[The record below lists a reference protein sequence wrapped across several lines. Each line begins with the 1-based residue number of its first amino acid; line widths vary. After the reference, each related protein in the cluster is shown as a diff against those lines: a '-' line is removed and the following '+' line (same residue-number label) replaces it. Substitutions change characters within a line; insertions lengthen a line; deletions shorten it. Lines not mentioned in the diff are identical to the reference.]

1 MRRRWLGCWLA
12 LQVALPLHAA
22 TPPTSAPGT
31 PPSAEQTPARVVV
44 PVVREP
50 SPRATEPTG
59 LPGAPA
65 PAERPPDSEKLPAQ
79 REPGPRNTDTTGLSG
94 SPVPTERL
102 PDSEKLPAP
111 REPGSGAPTIR
122 RTGDERGRLL
132 DQSLPPKQWRGIK
145 QPATDAQVPLREWLV
160 FSRNLTEAQ
169 SQRQALQPFALS
181 ILRRQQLGELGR
193 VISVYRIP
201 DSADLQQLE
210 ARLRQQFPDWQ
221 QELNLRYLPLSEA
234 LEEDRGDPLER
245 WGQHAVG
252 QAQRSPANCGEGV
265 VLAMLDGPVNPS
277 LAAFAGAALSYQSVV
292 SEAFRPRSLAADRHG
307 NGIAALLVGQQ
318 QVRGLIPGASVY
330 ALGVFGEDV
339 EVGLHTRTDWLL
351 SGLDRLLALPVPVQV
366 VNLSFGGGYSRLLES
381 SFQRLQPRMQFVAA
395 AGNDGVDSLRYP
407 AAYPGVVAVGAVDA
421 RLQRLRQSNYGP
433 GLSLV
438 APGEDIWTLDEHG
451 QGYFASGTSLAAPF
465 VSAALALGRSP
476 KQLREHAR
484 DIGPAGDDVWNGA
497 GLVQSP
503 GCHWP

>member
-1 MRRRWLGCWLA
+1 
-12 LQVALPLHAA
+12 
-22 TPPTSAPGT
+22 
-31 PPSAEQTPARVVV
+31 
-44 PVVREP
+44 
-50 SPRATEPTG
+50 
-59 LPGAPA
+59 
-65 PAERPPDSEKLPAQ
+65 
-79 REPGPRNTDTTGLSG
+79 
-94 SPVPTERL
+94 
-102 PDSEKLPAP
+102 
-111 REPGSGAPTIR
+111 
-122 RTGDERGRLL
+122 LL

-145 QPATDAQVPLREWLV
+145 QPATDAQAPLREWLV
-160 FSRNLTEAQ
+160 FSRNLAEAQ

-201 DSADLQQLE
+201 DSVDLQQLE
-210 ARLRQQFPDWQ
+210 TRLRQQFPDWL
-221 QELNLRYLPLSEA
+221 QELNLRYLPLSDA
-234 LEEDRGDPLER
+234 LEDGNDDPLER

-252 QAQRSPANCGEGV
+252 QTQLSPANCSAGL
-265 VLAMLDGPVNPS
+265 VLAMLDGPVNPN

-330 ALGVFGEDV
+330 ALGVFGDDA

-351 SGLDRLLALPVPVQV
+351 SGLDRLLALPAPVQV

-381 SFQRLQPRMQFVAA
+381 IVQRLQSRMQFVAA
-395 AGNDGVDSLRYP
+395 AGNDGTEGLRYP

-421 RLQRLRQSNYGP
+421 RLQRLRQSNFGA

-438 APGEDIWTLDEHG
+438 APGEDIWTLDEQG

-465 VSAALALGRSP
+465 VSAALALNGSLE
-476 KQLREHAR
+476 QLRMR
-484 DIGPAGDDVWNGA
+484 TKDLGPAGEDHWYGA
-497 GLVQSP
+497 GLVQLP
-503 GCHWP
+503 GCR

>member
-1 MRRRWLGCWLA
+1 MGRRWLGCWLA

-22 TPPTSAPGT
+22 TPPASAPGT
-31 PPSAEQTPARVVV
+31 PPPAEQAPARVVV

-50 SPRATEPTG
+50 SPRATDPTG
-59 LPGAPA
+59 LRGVPV

-79 REPGPRNTDTTGLSG
+79 REPGPRNTDPNGLPG
-94 SPVPTERL
+94 SPVPAERL

-132 DQSLPPKQWRGIK
+132 DQSLPPQQWRGIK
-145 QPATDAQVPLREWLV
+145 QSSADAQAPLREWLV
-160 FSRNLTEAQ
+160 FSRNLAEAQ
-169 SQRQALQPFALS
+169 SQRLALQPFALS

-201 DSADLQQLE
+201 DGADLHQLE
-210 ARLRQQFPDWQ
+210 ARLRQEFPDWQ

-234 LEEDRGDPLER
+234 LEGNGDALER
-245 WGQHAVG
+245 WGQQAIG
-252 QAQRSPANCGEGV
+252 QVQLSPANCGAGA
-265 VLAMLDGPVNPS
+265 VLAMLDGPVNPN

-292 SEAFRPRSLAADRHG
+292 SAAFRPSSLTADRHG

-318 QVRGLIPGASVY
+318 RVRGLIPGARVY
-330 ALGVFGEDV
+330 ALGVFGEDA

-351 SGLDRLLALPVPVQV
+351 SGLDRLLALPAPVQV

-381 SFQRLQPRMQFVAA
+381 SIQRLQSRMKFVAA
-395 AGNDGVDSLRYP
+395 AGNDGFDSVRYP

-421 RLQRLRQSNYGP
+421 RLQRQRQSNYGP

-465 VSAALALGRSP
+465 VSAALALGHSA
-476 KQLREHAR
+476 KQLRAQAR
-484 DIGPAGDDVWNGA
+484 DIGPAGIDLWYGA
-497 GLVQSP
+497 GLVQMP
-503 GCHWP
+503 GCH